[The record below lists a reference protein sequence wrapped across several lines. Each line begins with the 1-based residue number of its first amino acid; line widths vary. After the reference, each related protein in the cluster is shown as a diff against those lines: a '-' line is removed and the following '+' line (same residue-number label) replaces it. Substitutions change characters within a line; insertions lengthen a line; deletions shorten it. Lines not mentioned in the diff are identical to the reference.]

1 MITIRPL
8 HQLAELRACIELQR
22 LVWKCS
28 DLDIVPDTVF
38 VVAAKTGGQVIG
50 GFDGELPVGFVLAFP
65 AVSDG
70 KVYLHSHMLAVLP
83 KYQNQGVGRRLKL
96 AQREDALARNI
107 ELIVWTFDPLQ
118 VKNAH
123 FNIARLGAIV
133 RQYIPDLY
141 GHTSSPLHH
150 GLPTDRLV
158 AEWWLRSKRVQ
169 DVLAGAYLQVP
180 PACEGIAVPVTAESG
195 HDVSRSQEQIQAQV
209 REQFEQSLRKG
220 LVVVGFEISQQS
232 GTYLLGPYEN

>member
-1 MITIRPL
+1 
-8 HQLAELRACIELQR
+8 
-22 LVWKCS
+22 
-28 DLDIVPDTVF
+28 
-38 VVAAKTGGQVIG
+38 
-50 GFDGELPVGFVLAFP
+50 
-65 AVSDG
+65 
-70 KVYLHSHMLAVLP
+70 
-83 KYQNQGVGRRLKL
+83 L

-107 ELIVWTFDPLQ
+107 ELIEWTFDPLQ

-169 DVLAGAYLQVP
+169 DVLAGAHPQVP
-180 PACEGIAVPVTAESG
+180 PACERIAVPVTAGSG
-195 HDVSRSQEQIQAQV
+195 HDVSRSQEQVQAQV

-220 LVVVGFEISQQS
+220 LVVVGFEISQQN